1 MARLRV
7 LAEGQTEETFV
18 NDVLAPHLY
27 GKGYLSVTAKLMGNS
42 RNRNHRGGIQNW
54 PSIRDEIL
62 KDLKN
67 DKSLYVSVMVDYYAL
82 PGSDNQVKAWPG
94 RSDANNL
101 PLDEKAPHI
110 EDCLKAE
117 IAEALEGDRGNKR
130 FFPYVM
136 MHEFEALLFS
146 DCQGFAE
153 GMGRADLYRELQ
165 AIRDQFPS
173 PEAINDSPQTHPS
186 KRVELLMPTYK
197 KPLHGNEAVLNI
209 GLVTIRK
216 ECPGFHRWL
225 EQLDALVG

>member
-62 KDLKN
+62 EDLRN
-67 DKSLYVSVMVDYYAL
+67 DKSLYVSVMVDYHAL
-82 PGSDNQVKAWPG
+82 PGSDNQVKSWPG
-94 RSDANNL
+94 RSDAKNL
-101 PLDEKAPHI
+101 PLDEKALHI
-110 EDCLKAE
+110 EDCLKAG
-117 IAEALEGDRGNKR
+117 ISGKLDGDWGNKR
-130 FFPYVM
+130 FFPYIM

-165 AIRDQFPS
+165 AIRDQFSS
-173 PEAINDSPQTHPS
+173 PEAINDSPHTHPS

-197 KPLHGNEAVLNI
+197 NWTVRSFLGSSGGKLG
-209 GLVTIRK
+209 G
-216 ECPGFHRWL
+216 
-225 EQLDALVG
+225 